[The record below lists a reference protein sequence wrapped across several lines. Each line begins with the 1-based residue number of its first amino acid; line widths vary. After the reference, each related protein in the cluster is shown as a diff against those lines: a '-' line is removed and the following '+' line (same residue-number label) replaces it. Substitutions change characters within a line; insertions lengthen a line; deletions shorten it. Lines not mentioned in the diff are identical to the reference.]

1 MWRCSDVAS
10 CVFVC
15 VQGKPTLL
23 QSQFRLTYTMMLN
36 LLRVEQIRVEDMMK
50 RSFSEFHN
58 QKDVAKHRQT
68 IESLSQQIEQLPQV
82 KCGFRGLLQCCYS
95 QANIPKRKKMNEFCA
110 MKLKHDYL
118 PSC

>member
-1 MWRCSDVAS
+1 MS
-10 CVFVC
+10 CVRVC
-15 VQGKPTLL
+15 DVQGKPTLL

-58 QKDVAKHRQT
+58 QKDVAKHQQT

-82 KCGFRGLLQCCYS
+82 MCVSRVSCLYAIQ
-95 QANIPKRKKMNEFCA
+95 IHV
-110 MKLKHDYL
+110 KLASKVLY
-118 PSC
+118 